1 MGHKIITACVAV
13 SVAVSVAGCVS
24 MPENLLV
31 TSPQSLERRQVEARK
46 FTGIQEPNLVSAVGA
61 VIQDLGFTLE
71 GSETKL
77 GLIVAQKD
85 RDATQ
90 AGEVVAAVLI
100 ALLGGG
106 QTAIS
111 RDQKIRVSVVILP
124 TADKLKDSWVIR
136 ATFQRIV
143 TRTDNSQ
150 FAETLADPKLHTEFF
165 EKLSKA
171 VFLEA
176 QKI

>member
-1 MGHKIITACVAV
+1 MMKKIIAACVAF
-13 SVAVSVAGCVS
+13 SLTGCVS
-24 MPENLLV
+24 MPENLLA
-31 TSPQSLERRQVEARK
+31 TSPKSLERRQIEARK
-46 FTGIQEPNLVSAVGA
+46 FTGIQEPNLVSAVGS

-77 GLIVAQKD
+77 GLIVAHKD

-111 RDQKIRVSVVILP
+111 RDQKVRVSVVILP
-124 TADKLKDSWVIR
+124 TTDKVKESWQVR

-143 TRTDNSQ
+143 TRTDNTQ
-150 FAETLADPKLHTEFF
+150 FAETLVDPKLHTEFF

-176 QKI
+176 QRI

>member
-1 MGHKIITACVAV
+1 MKKIIAACL
-13 SVAVSVAGCVS
+13 AVSVAGCVT
-24 MPENLLV
+24 MPENLFV
-31 TSPQSLERRQVEARK
+31 TSPKSLERRQIEARK
-46 FTGIQEPNLVSAVGA
+46 FTGIEEVNLVSAVGA

-85 RDATQ
+85 RDAAQ

-111 RDQKIRVSVVILP
+111 RDQKIRVSVVVLP
-124 TADKLKDSWVIR
+124 TADKARNSWQVR

-143 TRTDNSQ
+143 TRTDNTQ
-150 FAETLADPKLHTEFF
+150 FAETLQDPKLHTEFF
-165 EKLSKA
+165 DKLSKA

-176 QKI
+176 QQI

>member
-1 MGHKIITACVAV
+1 MKKIIAAALIT
-13 SVAVSVAGCVS
+13 SIAGCVN
-24 MPENLLV
+24 MPDNLLA
-31 TSPQSLERRQVEARK
+31 TSPKSMERRQIESRK
-46 FTGIQEPNLVSAVGA
+46 FAGIAEVNLASAVGA

-77 GLIVAQKD
+77 GLIVAHKD
-85 RDATQ
+85 RDAVQ
-90 AGEVVAAVLI
+90 SGEVAAAIVI

-106 QTAIS
+106 NTAIS

-124 TADKLKDSWVIR
+124 TADKVKESWQVR

-143 TRTDNSQ
+143 TRTDNTQ
-150 FAETLADPKLHTEFF
+150 YAETLEDPKLHTEFF

>member
-1 MGHKIITACVAV
+1 MMKKLIAGFVALSLV
-13 SVAVSVAGCVS
+13 GCVS
-24 MPENLLV
+24 MPENLLA
-31 TSPQSLERRQVEARK
+31 TSPKSLERRQVEARK
-46 FTGIQEPNLVSAVGA
+46 FTGVQETNLLTAVGG
-61 VIQDLGFTLE
+61 VIQDLGFSLE

-77 GLIVAQKD
+77 GLIVANKN

-111 RDQKIRVSVVILP
+111 RDQKVRVSVVVLP
-124 TADKLKDSWVIR
+124 TADKVKDSWQVR

-143 TRTDNSQ
+143 TRTDNTQ
-150 FAETLADPKLHTEFF
+150 FAETLEDPKLHTEFF

>member
-1 MGHKIITACVAV
+1 MRKIIAACLCVTL
-13 SVAVSVAGCVS
+13 AGCVS
-24 MPENLLV
+24 IPENILA
-31 TSPQSLERRQVEARK
+31 TSPKSLERRQIEARK
-46 FTGIQEPNLVSAVGA
+46 FTGLQEVTLVTAVGA

-77 GLIVAQKD
+77 GLIVAHKD
-85 RDATQ
+85 RDAVQ

-124 TADKLKDSWVIR
+124 TADKVRDSWQVR

-143 TRTDNSQ
+143 TRSDNSQ
-150 FAETLADPKLHTEFF
+150 FAETLEDPKLHSEFF

>member
-1 MGHKIITACVAV
+1 MKKIIAIVLIV
-13 SVAVSVAGCVS
+13 SIAGCVN
-24 MPENLLV
+24 MPDNLLA
-31 TSPQSLERRQVEARK
+31 TSPKSMERRQIESRK
-46 FTGIQEPNLVSAVGA
+46 FAGIAEVNLASAVGA

-77 GLIVAQKD
+77 GLIVAHKD
-85 RDATQ
+85 RDAVQ
-90 AGEVVAAVLI
+90 AGEVAAAVVI
-100 ALLGGG
+100 ALLGGRN
-106 QTAIS
+106 TAIS
-111 RDQKIRVSVVILP
+111 RDQKIRVSVVVLP
-124 TADKLKDSWVIR
+124 TADKVKESWQVR

-143 TRTDNSQ
+143 TRTDNTQ
-150 FAETLADPKLHTEFF
+150 FAETLEDPKLHTEFF

>member
-1 MGHKIITACVAV
+1 MKKVISCLVAL
-13 SVAVSVAGCVS
+13 SLTGCVS
-24 MPENLLV
+24 MPENLLA
-31 TSPQSLERRQVEARK
+31 TSPKSLERRQVEARK
-46 FTGIQEPNLVSAVGA
+46 FSGIQESNLISAVGS

-77 GLIVAQKD
+77 GLIVAHKD

-100 ALLGGG
+100 ALLGSG

-111 RDQKIRVSVVILP
+111 RDQKIRVSVVVLP
-124 TADKLKDSWVIR
+124 TADRAKESWQVR
-136 ATFQRIV
+136 ATFQRVV
-143 TRTDNSQ
+143 TRTDNTQ
-150 FAETLADPKLHTEFF
+150 YAQTLEDPALHTEFF

-176 QKI
+176 QRI

>member
-1 MGHKIITACVAV
+1 MKKAIAACL
-13 SVAVSVAGCVS
+13 AVSVAGCVS
-24 MPENLLV
+24 MPENLLA
-31 TSPQSLERRQVEARK
+31 TSPQSLERRQIEARK
-46 FTGIQEPNLVSAVGA
+46 FAGIEELSLVTAVGA

-77 GLIVAQKD
+77 GLIVAHKD

-124 TADKLKDSWVIR
+124 TADKVKDSWQVR

-150 FAETLADPKLHTEFF
+150 FAETLQDPTLHVEFF

>member
-1 MGHKIITACVAV
+1 MRKLIAACVAV
-13 SVAVSVAGCVS
+13 SLAGCVS
-24 MPENLLV
+24 IPENLLA
-31 TSPQSLERRQVEARK
+31 TSPKSLERRQIEARK
-46 FTGIQEPNLVSAVGA
+46 FTGIQETNLVSAVGA

-111 RDQKIRVSVVILP
+111 RDQIRKFVCPWWSFRLP
-124 TADKLKDSWVIR
+124 IKPK
-136 ATFQRIV
+136 
-143 TRTDNSQ
+143 TRGRCGQLFSG
-150 FAETLADPKLHTEFF
+150 L
-165 EKLSKA
+165 
-171 VFLEA
+171 
-176 QKI
+176 

>member
-1 MGHKIITACVAV
+1 VTL
-13 SVAVSVAGCVS
+13 AGCVS
-24 MPENLLV
+24 IPENILA
-31 TSPQSLERRQVEARK
+31 TSPKSLERRQIEARK
-46 FTGIQEPNLVSAVGA
+46 FTGLQEVTLVTAVGA

-77 GLIVAQKD
+77 GLIVAHKD
-85 RDATQ
+85 RDAVQ

-124 TADKLKDSWVIR
+124 TADKVRDSWQVR

-143 TRTDNSQ
+143 TRSDNSQ
-150 FAETLADPKLHTEFF
+150 FAETLEDPKLHSEFF

-171 VFLEA
+171 VFLGGHRKTIEYHNT
-176 QKI
+176 KR

>member
-1 MGHKIITACVAV
+1 MRKLIAACVAV
-13 SVAVSVAGCVS
+13 SLAGCVS
-24 MPENLLV
+24 IPKNLLA
-31 TSPQSLERRQVEARK
+31 TSPKSLERRQIEARK
-46 FTGIQEPNLVSAVGA
+46 FTGIQETNLVSAVGA

-111 RDQKIRVSVVILP
+111 RDQKIRVSVVVLP
-124 TADKLKDSWVIR
+124 TTDKAKNSWQVR

-143 TRTDNSQ
+143 TRTDNTQ
-150 FAETLADPKLHTEFF
+150 VAETLEDPKLHVEFF

-176 QKI
+176 QRI

>member
-1 MGHKIITACVAV
+1 MKKVIAAGVAL
-13 SVAVSVAGCVS
+13 SLAGCVTV
-24 MPENLLV
+24 PQNLLL
-31 TSPQSLERRQVEARK
+31 TSPKSLERRQIEARK
-46 FTGIQEPNLVSAVGA
+46 FSGIKENDLIAAVGA

-71 GSETKL
+71 ASETKL

-90 AGEVVAAVLI
+90 VSEVVGAVLI

-111 RDQKIRVSVVILP
+111 RDQKIRVSVVVLP
-124 TADKLKDSWVIR
+124 SADKINNAWQVR
-136 ATFQRIV
+136 ATFQRVV
-143 TRTDNSQ
+143 TRTDNTQ
-150 FAETLADPKLHTEFF
+150 YAQTLEDLSLHQEFF
-165 EKLSKA
+165 DKLSKA

>member
-1 MGHKIITACVAV
+1 MRKIIAGCLAV
-13 SVAVSVAGCVS
+13 SMVGCVS
-24 MPENLLV
+24 MPENLLT
-31 TSPQSLERRQVEARK
+31 TSPKSLERRQIEARK
-46 FTGIQEPNLVSAVGA
+46 FTGIQESNLVSAVGA

-124 TADKLKDSWVIR
+124 TLDKVSGSWQVR

-143 TRTDNSQ
+143 TRTDNTQ
-150 FAETLADPKLHTEFF
+150 FAQTLEDPKLHTEFF

-176 QKI
+176 QRI

>member
-1 MGHKIITACVAV
+1 
-13 SVAVSVAGCVS
+13 
-24 MPENLLV
+24 
-31 TSPQSLERRQVEARK
+31 
-46 FTGIQEPNLVSAVGA
+46 

-77 GLIVAQKD
+77 GLIVANKN

-111 RDQKIRVSVVILP
+111 RDQKVRVSVVVLP
-124 TADKLKDSWVIR
+124 TADKVKDSWQVR

-143 TRTDNSQ
+143 TRTDNTQ
-150 FAETLADPKLHTEFF
+150 FAETLEDPKLHTEFF

>member
-1 MGHKIITACVAV
+1 MMKKLITSFVALSLV
-13 SVAVSVAGCVS
+13 GCAS
-24 MPENLLV
+24 IPENLLS
-31 TSPQSLERRQVEARK
+31 TSPKSLERRQVEARK
-46 FTGIQEPNLVSAVGA
+46 FTGLQETTLLTAVGG

-77 GLIVAQKD
+77 GLIVANKN

-90 AGEVVAAVLI
+90 TGEVVAAVLI

-111 RDQKIRVSVVILP
+111 RDQKIRVSVVVLP
-124 TADKLKDSWVIR
+124 TADKVKDSWQVR

-143 TRTDNSQ
+143 TRTDNTQ
-150 FAETLADPKLHTEFF
+150 FAETLEDPKLHTELF